1 MAEIKIIVFDYDR
14 VLTDYNLNFD
24 YRLESYFEDL
34 KKRNILVGINTG
46 RRWEY
51 IKSMAQKVNFI
62 IYENGYFYFEKFK
75 VPLFNDED
83 REIALFIKEKIKNSN
98 MECIEGEMITSC
110 PIEYFEKLRNIFTD
124 KKIKLV
130 KNIDRVMVLPINIDK
145 GKALKKV
152 LNFKNLNGEHLC
164 VIGDGEND
172 IDMFYFAGLPG
183 SINNSVDSLK
193 RISKIFSPQSYSD
206 GTLDILEKLKNMNY
220 KY

>member
-83 REIALFIKEKIKNSN
+83 REISLFIK
-98 MECIEGEMITSC
+98 
-110 PIEYFEKLRNIFTD
+110 
-124 KKIKLV
+124 
-130 KNIDRVMVLPINIDK
+130 
-145 GKALKKV
+145 
-152 LNFKNLNGEHLC
+152 
-164 VIGDGEND
+164 
-172 IDMFYFAGLPG
+172 
-183 SINNSVDSLK
+183 
-193 RISKIFSPQSYSD
+193 
-206 GTLDILEKLKNMNY
+206 
-220 KY
+220 